1 MNEDVHYLQSYAEDY
16 AQSIGLP
23 SGAAY
28 ALIDSESAFMNIPSE
43 DGLGFGPAQISWD
56 LAQARG
62 IDIYDPRQNIKLG
75 LDYLK
80 EQYDA
85 AGGDLET
92 AYAYYKHGPY
102 AGVTRSQYSALAME
116 RYNNYNGSSGTDTSY
131 SYPSDEQE
139 LDLSHIL
146 PVQDGLY
153 DSGLSHTNK
162 RLLQQVTSLNSWA
175 YNKFGKDMVVS
186 GGWRDEAYN
195 AQVNGSP
202 TSLHLQG
209 QALDIDVSSF
219 SPEERD
225 EIVNKAQS
233 MGITEVLYHDAG
245 TGLHLHL
252 GVFDPNTLQALPTAG
267 DFLPDR
273 DDNTDWF
280 GDGAVS
286 NPWEFNKEQLLGS
299 YNMDTSGFWKSVEE
313 PTVLQ
318 ALAHGWERGN
328 NFFTNFMY
336 QLGADLFHSD
346 NNINTWQASKEE
358 MDYAT
363 KLLYGNRQEA
373 ERIAE
378 MARDKAQ
385 FDYFLQ
391 DRKEF
396 LDEEVKYRDYYSG
409 IGIHWLGTMAAGV
422 LDPTMALPMGQL
434 AKAANIAK
442 TAAAIKISR
451 NIGDTVKNVEAI
463 ERISKISAKLAAKN
477 GYETAVRQAERI
489 VNVGSH
495 AGAQGIIKTT
505 VKAGFSGAVTNIA
518 QDYLVSKAT
527 YNDTHMEQAALMGA
541 LGGGVLHVIGRT
553 AKYARR
559 GVNRDYVNKTQKM
572 RSAAERVEEGTLREA
587 AGLQNQYK
595 VSVAHIIDRMAHSVD
610 EGFFNKFG
618 DDITAIT
625 DKNRVFAIARA
636 DAKKIAG
643 DAGVQLDPKARAF
656 YDPSTK
662 STFIIKEAVK
672 DKNSLYRLLRHEIG
686 VHQNLKATMGDEN
699 YQRLMNQIE
708 QGRQNPESVWARAS
722 AAVDS
727 FDPEEILGY
736 AIEHDMLNAHEA
748 RHLLKGIKQGLN
760 KMGIGKREKLSDKEI
775 LDFVS
780 ESLAN
785 ARADKHGLSMHTNPD
800 GSVVLNGLKFSKENM
815 GNPNSLMD
823 TLNMSI
829 AGIKNKPKGAKNAIL
844 DAMDGKGVFNRFT
857 ATQFG
862 DVYHSPIPALSKFAA
877 ELWTDEQGRGTMRM
891 GVIKGMPTVEEM
903 ADWIQGQLIS
913 HVYRIGEHRNK
924 WLKETQGRFAVQNP
938 LHADSRRLLFNK
950 AAEMRF
956 NQDYARIIPRNL
968 PKDIRDMLD
977 DPNVIAAA
985 KEMKAYREHM
995 LEMAKTS
1002 GEKFGL
1008 TLDEEDNLMEKAWEP
1023 IDEEWFR
1030 VADDDAYMNMI
1041 THFGAVGDKGMSSFL
1056 KEYAMK
1062 AANREKC
1069 LAVMKRNQHLRNLRE
1084 VPKAEKEVAKARQKL
1099 LDNKERYSR
1108 YLEGDNKEIDAML
1121 SEIRGYYDEVAEMR
1135 KAYYNLGEGS
1145 EANRIAREQMKDRI
1159 HELEI
1164 LRRRAERKLD
1174 TRIGRAEKHVAK
1186 GAERQNDL
1194 LNEYRAKLKQVEEL
1208 KEEPEFTAQDV
1219 EKWIEEL
1226 ADGFAKR
1233 IVGDRGDEVFDS
1245 VSSTNIGHLNF
1256 FKQRLPMDTSL
1267 EMEMPDGH
1275 IFSFDKDLRNYD
1287 IDYVM
1292 QKTTRRLAGEAAMK
1306 NFLTNQGLTLEGWR
1320 SQVFKQIDAL
1330 KGQKIS
1336 VGQVPYYK
1344 NKFDDMIKDLR
1355 GMASRQD
1362 NYGTIG
1368 AIAKVFKN
1376 LAYIKNGGMMGF
1388 NQLQDLASGVATMNK
1403 YLTAKLG
1410 KENLDELNNLS
1421 MMLEGEQIYGQLFKT
1436 GFRDYSTRQAIATA
1450 SSRPRRFL
1458 ADAADFT
1465 RNLANVVSHY
1475 NGLGRLTDNQ
1485 HKMATIQAIVD
1496 AAQWAY
1502 GRKFSKWRNPFSE
1515 AKLKELGISKQEIEP
1530 MRQDIRT
1537 YLGWKGTKDS
1547 DFTVSR
1553 WRDWMKE
1560 SPTTFWHFRQLI
1572 HNQATRSVISDSRG
1586 NANMLT
1592 KNSMLASALLM
1603 FKGFTFRANNA
1614 RFARALRAGDRDD
1627 ALAFGLDML
1636 FGGMLFAARQGI
1648 KVGALLALGQTEQ
1661 AKQIQE
1667 KYLNEATLARAALFR
1682 SAYTSPA
1689 SLGNDVIEAVTGAP
1703 TIRTTVSNA
1712 RRTRDPQSIGEGIGN
1727 FVGQTPVLSTMDSML
1742 YQPYQAIKAFLDGRG
1757 SQNDVKKI
1765 MNVLPVPNIVGMS
1778 QAVDT
1783 LVRTQLA
1790 SGLPERRPTRR
1801 RTNAVESQ
1809 QSVTEQITNLF
1820 N

>member
-16 AQSIGLP
+16 ATSIGLP

-28 ALIDSESAFMNIPSE
+28 ALIDSESSFRNIE
-43 DGLGFGPAQISWD
+43 ADDGLGYGPAQISYD
-56 LAQARG
+56 LAAERG
-62 IDIYDPRQNIKLG
+62 IDIYDPQQNIKLG

-85 AGGDLET
+85 TGGDLEA
-92 AYAYYKHGPY
+92 AYAYYKHGPN
-102 AGVTRSQYSALAME
+102 AGVTRSEYSALAME
-116 RYNNYNGSSGTDTSY
+116 RYNNFNSYDTSY
-131 SYPSDEQE
+131 AYPSDEQE
-139 LDLSHIL
+139 LDLSHPL
-146 PVQDGLY
+146 PEQGGIEDAGM
-153 DSGLSHTNK
+153 SHTDKALAQRAIAFNGEVYK
-162 RLLQQVTSLNSWA
+162 L
-175 YNKFGKDMVVS
+175 FGRDMVLS
-186 GGWRDEAYN
+186 GGWRSEENNRAVGGVPNSD
-195 AQVNGSP
+195 
-202 TSLHLQG
+202 HLYG
-209 QALDIDVSSF
+209 MALDFNMDNF
-219 SPEERD
+219 DDEERQQIMQMA
-225 EIVNKAQS
+225 EQWGFS
-233 MGITEVLYHDAG
+233 VLWHDAG

-252 GVFDPNTLQALPTAG
+252 GIADPDMFQYIPQEGDYLPAVQTNTG
-267 DFLPDR
+267 
-273 DDNTDWF
+273 WF

-286 NPWEFNKEQLLGS
+286 NPWSFTKEQILGS
-299 YNMDTSGFWKSVEE
+299 YNMNTSGFWKSVEE
-313 PTVLQ
+313 PTTLQ

-328 NFFTNFMY
+328 NFFTNFLY

-346 NNINTWQASKEE
+346 NSINTWEASKEDLDHAAE
-358 MDYAT
+358 
-363 KLLYGNRQEA
+363 LLYGSREEA
-373 ERIAE
+373 ERIAK
-378 MARDKAQ
+378 MARDKTQ

-396 LDEEVKYRDYYSG
+396 LDEEVKYHDYYNG
-409 IGIHWLGTMAAGV
+409 LGIHWLGTMGAGV
-422 LDPTMALPMGQL
+422 LDPTTFLPMGQA

-442 TAAAIKISR
+442 TAAAIKIAR
-451 NIGDTVKNVEAI
+451 NIGSSVKNVEAI
-463 ERISKISAKLAAKN
+463 ERISKISAALVAKK
-477 GYETAVRQAERI
+477 GYSSAVKQAEHI
-489 VNVGSH
+489 INVTRSH
-495 AGAQGIIKTT
+495 AGAQGIIQTT
-505 VKAGFSGAVTNIA
+505 AKAGFSGAVTNIA

-527 YNDTHMEQAALMGA
+527 YNDTHMQQAAIMGA
-541 LGGGVLHVIGRT
+541 IGGSVLHTLGRT
-553 AKYARR
+553 AKLARR
-559 GVNRDYVNKTQKM
+559 GADSEYVKRTQKM
-572 RSAAERVEEGTLREA
+572 RSAAERIEEGTLREA

-595 VSVAHIIDRMAHSVD
+595 VSMEHVIERMAHTVD
-610 EGFFNKFG
+610 ETYFKQFG

-625 DKNRVFAIARA
+625 DRNRVFAIARA
-636 DAKKIAG
+636 DAEKIAG

-656 YDPSTK
+656 HEPATK
-662 STFIIKEAVK
+662 TTFIIKEAIK
-672 DKNSLYRLLRHEIG
+672 DKNALYNLLRHEIG

-722 AAVDS
+722 AETDS

-736 AIEHDMLNAHEA
+736 AIEHNMLNAHEA

-760 KMGIGKREKLSDKEI
+760 KMGFGKRDKWSDKEI

-785 ARADKHGLSMHTNPD
+785 ARADKHGLAMHVNPD

-815 GNPNSLMD
+815 GNPNALMD

-829 AGIKNKPKGAKNAIL
+829 AGIKNKPTGVKNAIL

-862 DVYHSPIPALSKFAA
+862 DAYHSPVPAISKYAA
-877 ELWTDEQGRGTMRM
+877 ELWTDEQGRGTARI
-891 GVIKGMPTVEEM
+891 GKVKGMMTAEEM

-913 HVYRIGEHRNK
+913 PLYRIGEHRNA
-924 WLKETQGRFAVQNP
+924 WLQETQGRFAVQNP
-938 LHADSRRLLFNK
+938 YHADSRRQLFNK
-950 AAEMRF
+950 AAELRF
-956 NQDYARIIPRNL
+956 NQDYAGIVPRNL
-968 PKDIRDMLD
+968 PKDLADMMD
-977 DPNVIAAA
+977 NPHVIAAA
-985 KEMKAYREHM
+985 KEMKQHREQM
-995 LEMAKTS
+995 IDMAKTS

-1008 TLDEEDNLMEKAWEP
+1008 TDDESYNLMEKAWEAV
-1023 IDEEWFR
+1023 DEEWYR
-1030 VADDDAYMNMI
+1030 VADDDSYMWLV
-1041 THFGAVGDKGMSSFL
+1041 THFGSQGDEGIREFL
-1056 KEYAMK
+1056 VSYAK
-1062 AANREKC
+1062 TAANREKT
-1069 LAVMKRNQHLRNLRE
+1069 LASMIRDQKLKQARELRTVEEALK
-1084 VPKAEKEVAKARQKL
+1084 KAPESEELKAKASELRKEPTFTKEEVEAEIEARAEGFAHGIM
-1099 LDNKERYSR
+1099 KERYD
-1108 YLEGDNKEIDAML
+1108 EAFDNTTGGAVGEL
-1121 SEIRGYYDEVAEMR
+1121 S
-1135 KAYYNLGEGS
+1135 
-1145 EANRIAREQMKDRI
+1145 
-1159 HELEI
+1159 
-1164 LRRRAERKLD
+1164 
-1174 TRIGRAEKHVAK
+1174 
-1186 GAERQNDL
+1186 
-1194 LNEYRAKLKQVEEL
+1194 
-1208 KEEPEFTAQDV
+1208 
-1219 EKWIEEL
+1219 
-1226 ADGFAKR
+1226 
-1233 IVGDRGDEVFDS
+1233 
-1245 VSSTNIGHLNF
+1245 F

-1267 EMEMPDGH
+1267 EMELPDGYV
-1275 IFSFDKDLRNYD
+1275 FSFDKDLRSYD
-1287 IDYVM
+1287 IDYIM

-1306 NFLTNQGLTLEGWR
+1306 NFLNNQGLTLSGWR
-1320 SQVFKQIDAL
+1320 SQVVKQIDAL
-1330 KGQKIS
+1330 KGSKLS
-1336 VGQVPYYK
+1336 AGQVPYYK
-1344 NKFDDMIKDLR
+1344 DKFDDMVKDLR
-1355 GMASRQD
+1355 GMSSRQD
-1362 NYGTIG
+1362 NYGVIG
-1368 AIAKVFKN
+1368 ATAKIFKN
-1376 LAYIKNGGMMGF
+1376 LAYSKNGGMMGF
-1388 NQLQDLASGVATMNK
+1388 NQLQDLASGVAHNGWGSLAGIFKTTMNK

-1436 GFRDYSTRQAIATA
+1436 GFRDYSTRQAIAKS
-1450 SSRPRRFL
+1450 SSRARRFI

-1515 AKLKELGISKQEIEP
+1515 AKLKELGISKQEIAQ
-1530 MRQDIRT
+1530 MQQDIRT

-1547 DFTVSR
+1547 DFTGSR

-1614 RFARALRAGDRDD
+1614 RFARALRAGDMDD

-1712 RRTRDPQSIGEGIGN
+1712 RRTRDPQNIGEGIGN

-1765 MNVLPVPNIVGMS
+1765 MNVLPIPNIVGMS

-1801 RTNAVESQ
+1801 TSAAESQ
-1809 QSVTEQITNLF
+1809 QSTTEQITNLF
-1820 N
+1820 K